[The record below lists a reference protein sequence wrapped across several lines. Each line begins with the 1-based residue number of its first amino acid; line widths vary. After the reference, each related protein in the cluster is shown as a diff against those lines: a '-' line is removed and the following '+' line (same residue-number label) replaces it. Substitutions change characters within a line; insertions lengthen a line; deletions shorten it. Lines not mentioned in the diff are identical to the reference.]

1 MVLVS
6 PQLVDVTVGSI
17 MSPAMF
23 DDDCG
28 GGTGLPG
35 VCTSPA
41 YAGRLRIKA
50 RIAVGQIAFK
60 VFMVLSYS
68 IFGLVKAVDH
78 EDGSPTAGSVTRM
91 IAVHQT
97 SCKNSCIIV
106 KG

>member
-1 MVLVS
+1 MLVS
-6 PQLVDVTVGSI
+6 PKSVTVGSL
-17 MSPAMF
+17 MSPDMF
-23 DDDCG
+23 DDGRGVGDG
-28 GGTGLPG
+28 AGLPG

-41 YAGRLRIKA
+41 YAGRLSIKA
-50 RIAVGQIAFK
+50 RITVRQIAFK

-68 IFGLVKAVDH
+68 IFRVVKAVDH

-91 IAVHQT
+91 ITVHQT